1 MVSLLWREGGG
12 DDSDTLATGFRG
24 DSLFRE
30 GLVSLLWREG
40 VEDGSDITGSISGS
54 LVREGEGVFSDSQAT
69 FVSDLLATFWDM
81 QGSMESKCLGV

>member
-1 MVSLLWREGGG
+1 MHLKPVCRQKVNKGSVGLLYTAAILAVSIAPSREGG
-12 DDSDTLATGFRG
+12 
-24 DSLFRE
+24 
-30 GLVSLLWREG
+30 
-40 VEDGSDITGSISGS
+40 EDGSDITGSISGS